1 MEKNNITSTKNNISK
16 GKYEKYINEI
26 FKSENEKT
34 IIILISFLD
43 YEDLLNF
50 QQLNKYVYKI
60 LKNRKIIK
68 KYAILG
74 CITEKNRL
82 LFYTSNIDINKMKET
97 ILKELID
104 YNINSKLYENI
115 KKLSNEKQDTDKRLK
130 KICLEIEKDINR
142 TFYTEKFTKGNG
154 NDLLKNI
161 LNSVAFIR
169 PEIGYCQGMNFIA
182 GALINFIENEQ
193 ICFWIFLSFIDDI
206 ELNLLFLKNM
216 PDYNIRIFQ
225 LNYYIKIYFPE
236 LFNHLQKAQ
245 INADLFFSKWI
256 ITIFSNYLPFNVL
269 YKVWDIFIIDKWKAI
284 FKFSMIFLYFMKDKL
299 MKMDLNSFSLFFK
312 SNAQNINQMNFKN
325 IIQQYN
331 NYKITNKKLNELR
344 EEFFIEQVKEKL
356 YDPKNAWETDQNECI
371 EIYNKELN
379 SCNEKEEEMRNN
391 LLYKIDKINKDF
403 QQAKKSY
410 EHQLHKLNK
419 LKIKLDVLIEEKNGY
434 EVVIHR
440 NNSHKNSIKEEHFD
454 DNIILNKNSFTENK
468 DKKYKYKYIKN
479 IFKGKSIEEKMES
492 KLKKIKKEL
501 DSINNELI
509 ENFQLVDNKKHKVDK
524 LNKKLNK
531 YKIELKNLNEKFLL
545 EKKQLLKN
553 LSEKLKLSAKFV
565 LTNKY

>member
-1 MEKNNITSTKNNISK
+1 MEKNNITSSKNNISK

-26 FKSENEKT
+26 FKSENEQT

-43 YEDLLNF
+43 YEDFLNF
-50 QQLNKYVYKI
+50 QQLNKHIYKI
-60 LKNRKIIK
+60 LKNRRIIK

-97 ILKELID
+97 ILKELVD
-104 YNINSKLYENI
+104 YNINNKLYENI
-115 KKLSNEKQDTDKRLK
+115 KKLSNEKYETDKRLK
-130 KICLEIEKDINR
+130 KIFFEIEKDITR
-142 TFYTEKFTKGNG
+142 TFYTEKFTQGNG

-325 IIQQYN
+325 IIQQYK

-344 EEFFIEQVKEKL
+344 EEFFIEQVKQKL
-356 YDPKNAWETDQNECI
+356 YDPKNSWETDQNECI

-379 SCNEKEEEMRNN
+379 NCNKKEEEMKNN
-391 LLYKIDKINKDF
+391 LLNKIDKINKDF

-434 EVVIHR
+434 EIVIHR
-440 NNSHKNSIKEEHFD
+440 NNTHKNSFKEEEKIKDFKIS
-454 DNIILNKNSFTENK
+454 NNNSFKESKKHKSIK
-468 DKKYKYKYIKN
+468 D
-479 IFKGKSIEEKMES
+479 IFKGKSQEEKMES
-492 KLKKIKKEL
+492 KLKKISKEL
-501 DSINNELI
+501 DSINNDLI
-509 ENFQLVDNKKHKVDK
+509 ENFQLVDSKKNKVDK

-531 YKIELKNLNEKFLL
+531 YKTELKNLNEKFLL
-545 EKKQLLKN
+545 EKKQLLKD

>member
-1 MEKNNITSTKNNISK
+1 MEKNNITSSKNNISK

-26 FKSENEKT
+26 FKSENEQT

-43 YEDLLNF
+43 YEDFLNF
-50 QQLNKYVYKI
+50 QQLNKHIYKI
-60 LKNRKIIK
+60 LKNRRIIK

-97 ILKELID
+97 ILKELVD
-104 YNINSKLYENI
+104 YNINNKLYENI
-115 KKLSNEKQDTDKRLK
+115 KKLSNEKYETDKRLK
-130 KICLEIEKDINR
+130 KIYFEIEKDITR
-142 TFYTEKFTKGNG
+142 TFYTEKFTQGNG

-225 LNYYIKIYFPE
+225 LNYYIKLYFPD
-236 LFNHLQKAQ
+236 LFNHLEKSQ

-284 FKFSMIFLYFMKDKL
+284 FKFSMIFLYFMKNKL

-325 IIQQYN
+325 IIQQYK

-344 EEFFIEQVKEKL
+344 EEFFIEQVKQKL
-356 YDPKNAWETDQNECI
+356 YDPKNSWETDQNECI

-379 SCNEKEEEMRNN
+379 NCNKKEEEMKNN
-391 LLYKIDKINKDF
+391 LLNKIDKINKDF

-434 EVVIHR
+434 EIVIHR
-440 NNSHKNSIKEEHFD
+440 NNTHKNSFKEEEKIKEFQIS
-454 DNIILNKNSFTENK
+454 NNNSFKESKKHKSIK
-468 DKKYKYKYIKN
+468 D
-479 IFKGKSIEEKMES
+479 IFKGKSQEEKMES
-492 KLKKIKKEL
+492 KLKKISKEL
-501 DSINNELI
+501 DSINNDLI
-509 ENFQLVDNKKHKVDK
+509 ENFQLVDSKKHKVDK

-531 YKIELKNLNEKFLL
+531 YKTELKNLNEKFLL
-545 EKKQLLKN
+545 EKKQLLKD

>member
-1 MEKNNITSTKNNISK
+1 MEKNNITSNKNNISK
-16 GKYEKYINEI
+16 GKYEKYINDI
-26 FKSENEKT
+26 FTSENEQT

-50 QQLNKYVYKI
+50 QQLNKYIYTI

-104 YNINSKLYENI
+104 YNIHNKLYENI
-115 KKLSNEKQDTDKRLK
+115 KKLSNEKQETDQKLK
-130 KICLEIEKDINR
+130 KICLEIEKDITR
-142 TFYTEKFTKGNG
+142 TFYTEKFTQGNG
-154 NDLLKNI
+154 NGILQNI

-225 LNYYIKIYFPE
+225 LNYYIKLYFPD
-236 LFNHLQKAQ
+236 LFNHLEKSQ

-284 FKFSMIFLYFMKDKL
+284 FKFSMIFLYFMKKKL
-299 MKMDLNSFSLFFK
+299 MKMDLNAFSLYFK
-312 SNAQNINQMNFKN
+312 SNAQNFNQMNFKD
-325 IIQQYN
+325 IIQQYK

-344 EEFFIEQVKEKL
+344 EEFFIEQVKQKL

-379 SCNEKEEEMRNN
+379 NCNKKEEEMKNN
-391 LLYKIDKINKDF
+391 LLNKIDKINKEF
-403 QQAKKSY
+403 IHAKKSY
-410 EHQLHKLNK
+410 EQELHKLNK

-434 EVVIHR
+434 EIVIHR
-440 NNSHKNSIKEEHFD
+440 NNTHKNSIQEEEKLKDF
-454 DNIILNKNSFTENK
+454 IILNNNSSKENK
-468 DKKYKYKYIKN
+468 NKKHKSFKN
-479 IFKGKSIEEKMES
+479 IFKGKSTEEKMES
-492 KLKKIKKEL
+492 KLKKISKEL
-501 DSINNELI
+501 DSINNDLI
-509 ENFQLVDNKKHKVDK
+509 ENFQLVDSKKHKVDK

-531 YKIELKNLNEKFLL
+531 YKTELKNLNEKFLL

>member
-1 MEKNNITSTKNNISK
+1 MEKNNITSSKNNISK

-26 FKSENEKT
+26 FKSENEQT

-43 YEDLLNF
+43 YEDFLNF
-50 QQLNKYVYKI
+50 QQLNKYIYKI
-60 LKNRKIIK
+60 LKNRRIIK

-97 ILKELID
+97 ILKELVD
-104 YNINSKLYENI
+104 YNINNKLYENI
-115 KKLSNEKQDTDKRLK
+115 KKLSNEKYETDKRLK
-130 KICLEIEKDINR
+130 KIFFEIEKDITR
-142 TFYTEKFTKGNG
+142 TFYTEKFTQGNG

-225 LNYYIKIYFPE
+225 LNYYIKLYFPD
-236 LFNHLQKAQ
+236 LFNHLEKSQ

-284 FKFSMIFLYFMKDKL
+284 FKFSMIFLYFMKNKL

-325 IIQQYN
+325 IIQQYK

-344 EEFFIEQVKEKL
+344 EEFFIEQVKQKL
-356 YDPKNAWETDQNECI
+356 YDPKNSWETDQNECI

-379 SCNEKEEEMRNN
+379 NCNKKEEEMKNN
-391 LLYKIDKINKDF
+391 LLNKIDKINKDF

-434 EVVIHR
+434 EIVIHR
-440 NNSHKNSIKEEHFD
+440 NNTHKNSFKEEEKIKD
-454 DNIILNKNSFTENK
+454 VKISNNNSFKESKKHKSIK
-468 DKKYKYKYIKN
+468 D
-479 IFKGKSIEEKMES
+479 IFKGKSQEEKMES
-492 KLKKIKKEL
+492 KLKKISKEL
-501 DSINNELI
+501 DSINNDLI
-509 ENFQLVDNKKHKVDK
+509 ENFQLVDSKKNKVDK

-531 YKIELKNLNEKFLL
+531 YKTELKNLNEKFLL
-545 EKKQLLKN
+545 EKKQLLKD